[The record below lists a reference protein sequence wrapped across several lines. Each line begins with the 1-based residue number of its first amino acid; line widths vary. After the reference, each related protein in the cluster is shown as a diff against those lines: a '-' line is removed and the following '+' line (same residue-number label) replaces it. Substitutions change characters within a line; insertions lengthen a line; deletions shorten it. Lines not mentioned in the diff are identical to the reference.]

1 MLQQQHI
8 NAHKRR
14 NKIQTLI
21 LSMHA
26 CMQPND
32 VVVTPM
38 PLNFYKTISLDIE
51 IITVKNLV
59 ESISE
64 EAYFFQ
70 YPQYLLNLN
79 YSKIAS
85 ILKPEEDYQPIR
97 SLPTIKRQSGA
108 NDDFGHLTND
118 PRTINNREG
127 KTEYNCENVD
137 IVRDAMDCMI
147 S

>member
-127 KTEYNCENVD
+127 KTEYKCENVD